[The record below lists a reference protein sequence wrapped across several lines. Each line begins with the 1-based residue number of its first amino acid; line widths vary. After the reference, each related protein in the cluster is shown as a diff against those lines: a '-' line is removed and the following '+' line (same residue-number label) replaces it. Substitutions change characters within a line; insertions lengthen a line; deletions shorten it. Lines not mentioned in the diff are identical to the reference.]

1 MLSAIFHFI
10 KEKAINKSVGKRRGR
25 GRGGCRGLREYRN
38 EPENY
43 HLVVVLLA
51 VAAPLI
57 NAGAGGSRRPEMTG
71 NRTWRWE

>member
-10 KEKAINKSVGKRRGR
+10 KEKAINKSVGKRSGR
-25 GRGGCRGLREYRN
+25 GGGCRGLRAYRN

-51 VAAPLI
+51 VAAALI

-71 NRTWRWE
+71 NRA